1 MKSYFFVGFSIYKKK
16 MGVNMFFVLN
26 DFYKNQER
34 HLKKS
39 FKKLRKKIGEELKKF
54 LILVNLKFDFLKFG
68 FLGLKEEP

>member
-1 MKSYFFVGFSIYKKK
+1 

-39 FKKLRKKIGEELKKF
+39 FKKLRKKIGEELKK
-54 LILVNLKFDFLKFG
+54 ISNFG
-68 FLGLKEEP
+68 

>member
-1 MKSYFFVGFSIYKKK
+1 
-16 MGVNMFFVLN
+16 VNMFFVLN

-34 HLKKS
+34 HLKKKS

>member
-1 MKSYFFVGFSIYKKK
+1 MKSYFFVGFSIYKK

>member
-1 MKSYFFVGFSIYKKK
+1 
-16 MGVNMFFVLN
+16 MFFVLN

-54 LILVNLKFDFLKFG
+54 LILVNLKFEYFLVDFLKFG